1 MRRPRRETSVQ
12 IRLMADEKGDFD
24 RAAQIAGLSL
34 SAWTRQA
41 LHDRARA
48 DLAKAGQ
55 KPSYNGGAA

>member
-1 MRRPRRETSVQ
+1 
-12 IRLMADEKGDFD
+12 MADEKGDFD